1 MLELVPAIVV
11 KEIFPYIL
19 HLPWD
24 GSFLPCLCKSVMPAP
39 VSILNS
45 AGLLFIGNVTCRSS
59 SVPMWSAVVFSE
71 SVTTLKIDV
80 YLFSFLSTTTTLFS
94 SLLLHRV
101 SKCHIL
107 LHLCQSKGNF
117 SHVSGYILCMSY
129 CKPHHSGLYVLDV
142 PFSASLYLPNTV
154 VPWLKS
160 LIRSVTA
167 TGDRQVHIKV
177 LHLYYSATTSISW
190 SCFLMIYFFSSMQ
203 MMHYFFSALSFALTF
218 FGHMVGKRKFCKITA
233 STNTSTTL
241 RFHCELTT

>member
-1 MLELVPAIVV
+1 MEAFCLVFASQWCQPQ
-11 KEIFPYIL
+11 
-19 HLPWD
+19 
-24 GSFLPCLCKSVMPAP
+24 CLSWTRLDCCSLVMSHA
-39 VSILNS
+39 
-45 AGLLFIGNVTCRSS
+45 AHHQFQCGLLLCFHSPSQLLRLMYIYSLFYLQLQLYSAVYFYTESQNVTFYCICVRAKVIFLMFLVTSCACLIVS
-59 SVPMWSAVVFSE
+59 L
-71 SVTTLKIDV
+71 TTLACI
-80 YLFSFLSTTTTLFS
+80 
-94 SLLLHRV
+94 
-101 SKCHIL
+101 
-107 LHLCQSKGNF
+107 
-117 SHVSGYILCMSY
+117 
-129 CKPHHSGLYVLDV
+129 VLDV

-177 LHLYYSATTSISW
+177 LHLYCFAKTTTSISW